1 MVQEL
6 RDKILAIL
14 EPNFTGEQL
23 AMIDQAV
30 AEALKGC
37 KVEPEETL
45 PAVINGIAPEVDGYL
60 SRKKSKGLT
69 KGTIDQYEMVLK
81 AFCLLTPKAIQDI
94 RDWDIL
100 KFLDQYE
107 SIRHIGKRRK
117 DTMRV
122 ILNGFFR
129 YMADSGRVKINPMAT
144 VEAIKFRKKVRQP
157 LTPVE
162 LVKLR
167 KACKTARESALVE
180 FLFATGC
187 RISEVISLNRDDID
201 YYNRQ
206 IKVVGKGDKERYV
219 FLNPEAIVALDDYF
233 KTRKDHN
240 EALFVSVRAP
250 YQRIDKAAIR
260 KVIRRIGERAGI
272 GRRVFPHLIRHTI
285 ATHLYTHGMRLEDLQ
300 VFLGHASADTTRIYA
315 KDDPTL
321 TKNAYMMAA

>member
-1 MVQEL
+1 MIQTI
-6 RDKILAIL
+6 RDRVLALL
-14 EPNFTGEQL
+14 EPNLNPEQL
-23 AMIDQAV
+23 AMVDRAV

-45 PAVINGIAPEVDGYL
+45 PAVMNGAMPEAKEFL
-60 SRKKSKGLT
+60 ARKKSKGLAE
-69 KGTIDQYEMVLK
+69 GTLEQYEMVLK
-81 AFCLLTPKAIQDI
+81 AFCLATPKAIQDI
-94 RDWDIL
+94 KDWDIL

-129 YMADSGRVKINPMAT
+129 YMTDSGRVRVNPMAT

-162 LVKLR
+162 FERLR
-167 KACKTARESALVE
+167 RSCKTARESAIVE
-180 FLFATGC
+180 LLFATGC
-187 RISEVISLNRDDID
+187 RVSEIIALNREDVN
-201 YYNRQ
+201 YENKQ
-206 IKVVGKGDKERYV
+206 IKVVGKGDKERFV
-219 FLNPEAIVALDDYF
+219 FLNAPAIVALDNYF
-233 KTRKDHN
+233 KVRRDHN

-250 YQRIDKAAIR
+250 YERIDKAAIR
-260 KVIRRIGERAGI
+260 KIIRRIGERAGI
-272 GRRVFPHLIRHTI
+272 GRRVYPHLIRHTI
-285 ATHLYTHGMRLEDLQ
+285 ATHLYTHGLRLEDLQ

-321 TKNAYMMAA
+321 TKHAYMTAA